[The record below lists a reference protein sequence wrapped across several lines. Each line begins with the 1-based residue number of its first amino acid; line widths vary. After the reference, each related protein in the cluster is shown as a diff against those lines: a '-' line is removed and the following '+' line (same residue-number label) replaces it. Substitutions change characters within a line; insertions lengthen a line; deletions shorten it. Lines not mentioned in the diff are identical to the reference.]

1 MTLPTRL
8 RGPLYSR
15 LRRCPSISS
24 VAQSLPVL
32 FFGDLL
38 RARVAT
44 IGLNP
49 SHREY
54 VDRHGV
60 ELEGAERRFETLTS
74 LHAADRPCL
83 TDEQCDRAIRTMR
96 AYYRPG
102 SPVYTWFRSLERVT
116 CAMGFSYSDG
126 EVTHLD
132 LSQEATRPTW
142 SRLAQTS
149 PAEFEALRSADL
161 PFLRWQL
168 EAFPLHTVICNGRTV
183 TEEVCRLIGG
193 RMTHEGRLQ
202 RVTWYVG
209 KATLNLRTVRLAGW
223 NIPLARPTGLGA
235 AGEQELGKILA
246 LRLGA
251 LSAGA

>member
-1 MTLPTRL
+1 MALTARL
-8 RGPLYSR
+8 RGPLYAR
-15 LRRCPSISS
+15 LRQHPSVSS

-32 FFGDLL
+32 FFGDLFK
-38 RARVAT
+38 AHVAT
-44 IGLNP
+44 VGLNP

-54 VDRHGV
+54 VDQYGV
-60 ELEGAERRFETLTS
+60 ELEGTERRFETLTS
-74 LHAADRPCL
+74 LRATDRPSL
-83 TDEQCDRAIRTMR
+83 TDEQCDRAIQTMR
-96 AYYRPG
+96 TYYRPG
-102 SPVYTWFRSLERVT
+102 KPVYTWFRSLDRVT
-116 CAMGFSYSDG
+116 RAMRFSYSDG
-126 EVTHLD
+126 EAAHLD
-132 LSQEATRPTW
+132 LSQEATKPAW
-142 SRLAQTS
+142 SELSRTS

-168 EAFPLHTVICNGRTV
+168 EALPLHTVICNGRTV

-235 AGEQELGKILA
+235 AGEQQLGTILA
-246 LRLGA
+246 LH
-251 LSAGA
+251 LSIRKA